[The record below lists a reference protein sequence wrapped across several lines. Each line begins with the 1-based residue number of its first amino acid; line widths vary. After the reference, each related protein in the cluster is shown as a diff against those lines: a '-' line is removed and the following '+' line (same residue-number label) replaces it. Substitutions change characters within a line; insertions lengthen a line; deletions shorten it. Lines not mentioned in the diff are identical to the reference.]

1 MVAEVARETGQ
12 VAPAARITVPA
23 RSLRGDLRAVKVVWQ
38 RELIRF
44 ARDRMRIVVA
54 LLQPLLF
61 LFVLGTGL
69 SSMVPGGAGEVG
81 LRTFLFPGVLS
92 MAVMF
97 TALFSA
103 ASVVWDRE
111 FGFLR
116 EMLVAPVRRGAIVL
130 GKCLGGASV
139 ATFQGVLMLVFAGA
153 VGVPYEPV
161 LLLTL
166 VAEMAILAFAL
177 TALGVMVAARIRSIQ
192 SFMALNQM
200 IVMPMFFLSG
210 ALFPLTNLPHWLTLL
225 TRINP
230 LTYAVDPMRRA
241 VFAHLETAPG
251 PSLRPGVTWWGWP
264 VPTLLELLVVVALG
278 VSMFMIATIRFR
290 KAD

>member
-1 MVAEVARETGQ
+1 MVAEVARES
-12 VAPAARITVPA
+12 APRATARATVPA

-69 SSMVPGGAGEVG
+69 SSMIPSGPGTVG

-139 ATFQGVLMLVFAGA
+139 ATLQGVLMLAFAGA
-153 VGVPYEPV
+153 VGVPYSPS

-166 VAEMAILAFAL
+166 IAEMAILAFAL

-210 ALFPLTNLPHWLTLL
+210 
-225 TRINP
+225 RSS
-230 LTYAVDPMRRA
+230 R
-241 VFAHLETAPG
+241 
-251 PSLRPGVTWWGWP
+251 WP
-264 VPTLLELLVVVALG
+264 TCRTG
-278 VSMFMIATIRFR
+278 
-290 KAD
+290 

>member
-1 MVAEVARETGQ
+1 MATEVRTAGPVPVR
-12 VAPAARITVPA
+12 VSVPA
-23 RSLRGDLRAVKVVWQ
+23 RSLRGDLRAVKIVWQ

-44 ARDRMRIVVA
+44 TRDRMRIVVA
-54 LLQPLLF
+54 LLQPALY

-69 SSMVPGGAGEVG
+69 SSMIPAGPDGVD

-116 EMLVAPVRRGAIVL
+116 EMLVAPVRRSAIVL
-130 GKCLGGASV
+130 GKCLGGATV
-139 ATFQGVLMLVFAGA
+139 ATLQGILMLPLAGA
-153 VGVPYEPV
+153 VGVPYTPA
-161 LLLTL
+161 LLLVL
-166 VAEMAILAFAL
+166 VGEMAILAFAL
-177 TALGVMVAARIRSIQ
+177 TALGVLVAARIRSIQ

-210 ALFPLTNLPHWLTLL
+210 ALFPLTNLPSWLTVL

-241 VFAHLETAPG
+241 VFDHLDVAEGSP
-251 PSLRPGVTWWGWP
+251 LDPGVTWSGWP
-264 VPTLLELLVVVALG
+264 VPTVVELLVVILLG
-278 VSMFMIATIRFR
+278 VAMFLAASVLFR
-290 KAD
+290 RAD

>member
-1 MVAEVARETGQ
+1 MVAEAIDQFPVRVED
-12 VAPAARITVPA
+12 PA
-23 RSLRGDLRAVKVVWQ
+23 RSVRGDLRAVRIVWQ

-44 ARDRMRIVVA
+44 RRDRMRIVVS

-69 SSMVPGGAGEVG
+69 SSMMPASPDGVG

-130 GKCLGGASV
+130 GKCLGGATV
-139 ATFQGVLMLVFAGA
+139 ATFQGVVMLAFAGA
-153 VGVPYEPV
+153 VGVPYSPT

-166 VAEMAILAFAL
+166 VVEMALLAFAL

-210 ALFPLTNLPHWLTLL
+210 ALFPLSNLPSWLTVL
-225 TRINP
+225 TRLNP

-241 VFAHLETAPG
+241 VFSHLDATAPEA
-251 PSLRPGVTWWGWP
+251 LRPGVTWWDWP
-264 VPTLLELLVVVALG
+264 VPKLLELLVVLLLG
-278 VSMFMIATIRFR
+278 LAMFGIATIRFR

>member
-1 MVAEVARETGQ
+1 MVAEVARQAER
-12 VAPAARITVPA
+12 PTVPVTIPA

-69 SSMVPGGAGEVG
+69 SSMVPSGAGEVG

-139 ATFQGVLMLVFAGA
+139 ATFQGLLMLVFAGA
-153 VGVPYEPV
+153 VGVPYSPT

-166 VAEMAILAFAL
+166 LVEMAILAFAL
-177 TALGVMVAARIRSIQ
+177 TALGVMVAIRIRSIQ

-225 TRINP
+225 TRVNP

-241 VFAHLETAPG
+241 VFAHLDTVPG
-251 PSLRPGVTWWGWP
+251 PMLRPGVTWSGWP
-264 VPTLLELLVVVALG
+264 VPTALELLVVVALG
-278 VSMFMIATIRFR
+278 VTMLVIATIRFQ

>member
-1 MVAEVARETGQ
+1 MVTEVVRASGP
-12 VAPAARITVPA
+12 APAKVTVPP

-44 ARDRMRIVVA
+44 ARDRMRMVVA

-69 SSMVPGGAGEVG
+69 SSMVPAGAGGVG

-153 VGVPYEPV
+153 VGVPYSPA
-161 LLLTL
+161 LLVTL
-166 VAEMAILAFAL
+166 VFEMALLAFAL

-210 ALFPLTNLPHWLTLL
+210 ALFPLANLPHWLNLL
-225 TRINP
+225 TRVNP

-241 VFAHLETAPG
+241 VFAHLETGPG
-251 PSLRPGVTWWGWP
+251 AALRPGLTWWGWP
-264 VPTLLELLVVVALG
+264 VPTVLELLVVVLLG
-278 VSMFMIATIRFR
+278 VSMLLVATFRFQ

>member
-1 MVAEVARETGQ
+1 
-12 VAPAARITVPA
+12 
-23 RSLRGDLRAVKVVWQ
+23 L
-38 RELIRF
+38 
-44 ARDRMRIVVA
+44 
-54 LLQPLLF
+54 
-61 LFVLGTGL
+61 
-69 SSMVPGGAGEVG
+69 
-81 LRTFLFPGVLS
+81 
-92 MAVMF
+92 
-97 TALFSA
+97 
-103 ASVVWDRE
+103 
-111 FGFLR
+111 
-116 EMLVAPVRRGAIVL
+116 LVAPVRRGAIVL

-153 VGVPYEPV
+153 VGVPYAPV

-166 VAEMAILAFAL
+166 VVEMAILAFAL

-210 ALFPLTNLPHWLTLL
+210 ALFPLIGLPHWLTLL

-241 VFAHLETAPG
+241 VFAHLDTGPG
-251 PSLRPGVTWWGWP
+251 QALRPGVTWWGWP
-264 VPTLLELLVVVALG
+264 VPTLLELLVVVLLG
-278 VSMFMIATIRFR
+278 VSMLLVATVRFR